1 MSHSRRSFV
10 KKSIIA
16 AASAAAFS
24 PNVLLAATRP
34 VKEKLG
40 VALVGLGYYSQDL
53 IAPGLLNTKHCEL
66 KGIVTGTPSKVPIW
80 QEKYGI
86 VDKNIYSYDNYDD
99 IANNPDIDII
109 YVVLPPSL
117 HREYTVRG
125 AEAGKQMW
133 CEKPMAP
140 SVADCQAMI
149 DACNKNK
156 VRLAIG
162 YRCQHDPNIQAY
174 MKVAKE
180 QKFGKVRMVNSA
192 AGYFEGRTNHWKQI
206 KAMGGGVMGDMG
218 VYAIQGARLAT
229 GEEPISVKAHTT
241 TTRPEIYHEVEETAV
256 YILEFASGAIATCQ
270 SSLGTNMNHLQ
281 VNYEKGWL
289 KMEPQSGY
297 GGNRG
302 SMSDGTEIYTPINRQ
317 QPLQMDDDALALMHN
332 KDYIAPGEEGLA
344 DIRVV
349 EAVLKSGANGGCEIK
364 L

>member
-1 MSHSRRSFV
+1 MTSNRRSFV
-10 KKSIIA
+10 KNSALI
-16 AASAAAFS
+16 ASAAVFS

-34 VKEKLG
+34 VKDKLG
-40 VALVGLGYYSQDL
+40 VALVGLGYYSTDL

-66 KGIVTGTPSKVPIW
+66 KGIVTGSPSKIPIW
-80 QEKYGI
+80 QQKYGLS
-86 VDKNIYSYDNYDD
+86 DKNIYSYDNYDE
-99 IANNPDIDII
+99 IANNPDIDVI
-109 YVVLPPSL
+109 YVILPPSM

-125 AEAGKQMW
+125 AETGKQIW

-156 VRLAIG
+156 VRLSIG

-174 MKVAKE
+174 QKVTRD
-180 QKFGKVRMVNSA
+180 QKFGKVKMVNSA
-192 AGYFEGRTNHWKQI
+192 AGYFEGRTNHWKQM

-229 GEEPISVKAHTT
+229 GENPISVKAHLS
-241 TTRPEIYHEVEETAV
+241 TTRPEIYHEVEETATYV
-256 YILEFASGAIATCQ
+256 LEFPSGAMATCQ
-270 SSLGTNMNHLQ
+270 SSFGVSMNHLQ

-289 KMEPQSGY
+289 KMEPQTGY
-297 GGNRG
+297 GGNKG
-302 SMSDGTEIYTPINRQ
+302 SMSDGTEIYTPLNRQ
-317 QPLQMDDDALALMHN
+317 QPLQMDDDALAIKNN
-332 KDYIAPGEEGLA
+332 KSYLCPGEEGLA

-349 EAVLKSGANGGCEIK
+349 EAVLKSGANGGCEVK

>member
-1 MSHSRRSFV
+1 MKNERRSFI
-10 KKSIIA
+10 KKSIA
-16 AASAAAFS
+16 AATVAAFS

-34 VKEKLG
+34 VKKKLG
-40 VALVGLGYYSQDL
+40 VALIGLGYYSTDL
-53 IAPGLLNTKHCEL
+53 IAPGLLNTQHCEL
-66 KGIVTGTPSKVPIW
+66 KGIVTGTPSKIPTW

-86 VDKNIYSYDNYDD
+86 ADKNIYSYDNYDD
-99 IANNPDIDII
+99 IANNPDIDVI
-109 YVVLPPSL
+109 YVVLPPSM

-125 AEAGKQMW
+125 AETGKQMW

-174 MKVAKE
+174 QKVVKE
-180 QKFGKVRMVNSA
+180 QRFGKVMMVNSA
-192 AGYFEGRTNHWKQI
+192 AGYKENRTDHWKQS

-218 VYAIQGARLAT
+218 VYAIQGARMAT
-229 GEEPISVKAHTT
+229 GEEPISVSAHTM
-241 TTRPEIYHEVEETAV
+241 TTRPEIYHEVEETAT
-256 YILEFASGAIATCQ
+256 YLLRFPSGAMATCQ
-270 SSLGTNMNHLQ
+270 SSFGVSMNHLQ

-289 KMEPQSGY
+289 KMEPQTGY

-302 SMSDGTEIYTPINRQ
+302 SMSDGTQIYTPVKRQ
-317 QPLQMDDDALALMHN
+317 QPLQMDNDALALMN
-332 KDYIAPGEEGLA
+332 NTPYIAPGEEGLA

-349 EAVLKSGANGGCEIK
+349 EAVLKSGANGSCEVK

>member
-10 KKSIIA
+10 KKTIIA
-16 AASAAAFS
+16 ASATAFS

-34 VKEKLG
+34 KKTKLG

-53 IAPGLLNTKHCEL
+53 IAPGLLNTNHCEL
-66 KGIVTGTPSKVPIW
+66 KGIVTGTPSKIPIW

-109 YVVLPPSL
+109 YVVLPPSM

-125 AEAGKQMW
+125 AETGKQMW

-174 MKVAKE
+174 QKVVKE
-180 QKFGKVRMVNSA
+180 QKFGKVKMVTSA
-192 AGYFEGRTNHWKQI
+192 AGYVDGRTDHWKQK

-218 VYAIQGARLAT
+218 VYAIQGARMAT
-229 GEEPISVKAHTT
+229 GEEPISVRAHTY
-241 TTRPEIYHEVEETAV
+241 TTRPEIYHEVEESAA
-256 YILEFASGAIATCQ
+256 YILEFPSGAVASCQ
-270 SSLGTNMNHLQ
+270 SSFGINMNHLQ

-289 KMEPQSGY
+289 KMEPHSGY

-302 SMSDGTEIYTPINRQ
+302 SMSDGTEIYTPIDRQ
-317 QPLQMDDDALALMHN
+317 QPLQMDDDALAIMNN

-349 EAVLKSGANGGCEIK
+349 EAVLKSGANGGCEVK

>member
-1 MSHSRRSFV
+1 MNQNRRNFV
-10 KKSIIA
+10 KNSAIL
-16 AASAAAFS
+16 ASAAAFS
-24 PNVLLAATRP
+24 PHVLLSATRP
-34 VKEKLG
+34 AKEKLG
-40 VALVGLGYYSQDL
+40 VALVGLGYYSTDL
-53 IAPGLLNTKHCEL
+53 LAPALLKTQHCEL
-66 KGIVTGTPSKVPIW
+66 KGIVTGTPSKIPTW
-80 QEKYGI
+80 QQKYGI
-86 VDKNIYSYDNYDD
+86 ADKNVYSYDNIGE

-109 YVVLPPSL
+109 YVVLPPSM
-117 HREYTVRG
+117 HREYVVKG
-125 AEAGKQMW
+125 AHTGKQIW

-156 VRLAIG
+156 VGLSIG

-180 QKFGKVRMVNSA
+180 QKFGKVKMVNSA

-229 GEEPISVKAHTT
+229 GEEPISVKAHLS
-241 TTRPEIYHEVEETAV
+241 TTRPDIYHEVEETATYV
-256 YILEFASGAIATCQ
+256 LEFPSGAMATCQ
-270 SSLGTNMNHLQ
+270 SSFGVNMNHLQ

-289 KMEPQSGY
+289 KMEPQTGY

-302 SMSDGTEIYTPINRQ
+302 SMSDGTQIYTPVDRQ
-317 QPLQMDDDALALMHN
+317 QPLQMDDDALAIIN
-332 KDYIAPGEEGLA
+332 KKPYMCPGEEGLK

-349 EAVLKSGANGGCEIK
+349 EAVLKSGANGGCEVK